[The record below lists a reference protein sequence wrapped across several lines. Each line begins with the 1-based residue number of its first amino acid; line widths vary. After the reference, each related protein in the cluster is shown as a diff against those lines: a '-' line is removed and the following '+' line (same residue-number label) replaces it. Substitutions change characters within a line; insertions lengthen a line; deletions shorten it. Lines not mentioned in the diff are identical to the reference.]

1 MKTGSSSSNFLFLKT
16 VNALVSVFT
25 AADNVRCR
33 EWSAVAAFFI
43 ARLPLKTGRSFASLS
58 EAEVCRTS
66 SWNILSSL
74 SSGEVC
80 PDEDAE
86 EYLSKSDEP
95 ELLSEDTLLN
105 DEPRSTINDEVVGFV
120 FDMIA

>member
-1 MKTGSSSSNFLFLKT
+1 LKT
-16 VNALVSVFT
+16 VNALLIVFT

-66 SWNILSSL
+66 SWNILSSS
-74 SSGEVC
+74 SSGVVC

-86 EYLSKSDEP
+86 AYLSKSDEL
-95 ELLSEDTLLN
+95 ELLSEDMLLN
-105 DEPRSTINDEVVGFV
+105 DEPRWRAISVG
-120 FDMIA
+120 AHE